1 MIDNY
6 LRSLQ
11 RGLDKNV
18 EDYYKSKD
26 LDNKTG
32 PELLKSITK
41 DIKEEMSAIQFKQ
54 FEIKGYDTMIGRLLN
69 VPDTEN
75 GLQGVFNAQD

>member
-1 MIDNY
+1 MVDNY

-11 RGLDKNV
+11 KGLNKNV

-32 PELLKSITK
+32 PEVLKSISR
-41 DIKEEMSAIQFKQ
+41 DLKEEMSAI
-54 FEIKGYDTMIGRLLN
+54 
-69 VPDTEN
+69 
-75 GLQGVFNAQD
+75 

>member
-41 DIKEEMSAIQFKQ
+41 DIKEEMSAI
-54 FEIKGYDTMIGRLLN
+54 
-69 VPDTEN
+69 
-75 GLQGVFNAQD
+75 